1 MSNFEYMQCNNEC
14 TCPVSNNDHNL
25 LAQYVWLILFIF
37 FFSNCLIL
45 FCGMNTLW
53 NTVAPMQSTLCSEWK
68 TWKQDVMKWFSAPP
82 SLSSSKD
89 TQQQSYDDL
98 YQANLQVCRKGPN
111 LKFMVQIHML
121 HKWKSRTKL

>member
-1 MSNFEYMQCNNEC
+1 MWFCFF
-14 TCPVSNNDHNL
+14 PL
-25 LAQYVWLILFIF
+25 LSFPSHRNTILWIPLLKN
-37 FFSNCLIL
+37 NCLIL